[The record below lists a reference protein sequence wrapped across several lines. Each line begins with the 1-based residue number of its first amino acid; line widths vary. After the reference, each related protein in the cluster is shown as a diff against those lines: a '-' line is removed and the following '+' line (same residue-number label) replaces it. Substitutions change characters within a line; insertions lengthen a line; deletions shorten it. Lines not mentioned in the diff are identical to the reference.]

1 MFLTQ
6 SDFLIAWEHWSLLAL
21 FPTPRGL
28 ALLSWH
34 HHRREGDSNQKQP
47 EPRAA
52 APAPRQS
59 SCQEGRALGPAEC
72 PPSVGTPVP
81 AESGFPREVAQGH
94 LDVLTKAGV
103 SGDS

>member
-6 SDFLIAWEHWSLLAL
+6 SDLLIAWEHWSRLAL

-28 ALLSWH
+28 ALLSLH
-34 HHRREGDSNQKQP
+34 HHRKEEDSNQKQP
-47 EPRAA
+47 EPQAA
-52 APAPRQS
+52 AAPRQS
-59 SCQEGRALGPAEC
+59 SCQEGRALGPAER
-72 PPSVGTPVP
+72 PQSVGTAVP
-81 AESGFPREVAQGH
+81 TESGFPREVAQSH